1 MSTYTTDEAA
11 GFLLHIE
18 GFGIDDIEGIMG
30 ILPDVLPDA
39 DPDALT
45 YKDLDA
51 IAEVLDHVEDD
62 VETTI
67 TFRPHFGPART
78 VTLDWQ
84 GFVALARQW
93 WATVADK
100 DFVADELGAPGYDF
114 ESIYYRDVADTDE
127 AEVWWDEQ
135 EAKVAD
141 WLGTYRGV
149 AAWAGWDRQPAVI
162 RLER

>member
-1 MSTYTTDEAA
+1 MSTYTAEEAA
-11 GFLLHIE
+11 ANLCCFE
-18 GFGIDDIEGIMG
+18 GFDIDDIEGIMG
-30 ILPDVLPDA
+30 ILSDVLPDA
-39 DPDALT
+39 NPEALT
-45 YKDLDA
+45 GEEIHALA
-51 IAEVLDHVEDD
+51 VILDHVEDD

-78 VTLDWQ
+78 MTLDWQ

-100 DFVADELGAPGYDF
+100 HFVADELGATGYDF

-127 AEVWWDEQ
+127 VWWEKQ
-135 EAKVAD
+135 ATIVNE
-141 WLGTYRGV
+141 WLGTYRGI
-149 AAWAGWDRQPAVI
+149 AAWARWDRQPAII